1 MGSIREFDFVL
12 FIFFLLFILGLGDF
26 GLLFSIG
33 KHIFEGFQSINI
45 FRMKF
50 FWLKQKR
57 FISKLLLISKSNIIF
72 SINISQ
78 KAKD

>member
-12 FIFFLLFILGLGDF
+12 FIFFLFFILGLGDF
-26 GLLFSIG
+26 GFLFLIG
-33 KHIFEGFQSINI
+33 KQIYEGFQSINF

-50 FWLKQKR
+50 FWLKQRR

-72 SINISQ
+72 SININQ
-78 KAKD
+78 KAKN